1 MNKIVSFLVLSSLFL
16 SCSNDFEKEEVSSN
30 LYERTSLRGKNED
43 FFIKEKI

>member
-30 LYERTSLRGKNED
+30 LYERTLRGENED